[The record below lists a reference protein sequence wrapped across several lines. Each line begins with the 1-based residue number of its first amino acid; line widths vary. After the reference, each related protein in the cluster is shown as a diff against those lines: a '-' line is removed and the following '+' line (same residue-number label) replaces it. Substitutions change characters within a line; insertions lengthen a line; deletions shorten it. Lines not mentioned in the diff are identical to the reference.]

1 MSEKSRDT
9 LELKAFGEPDLN
21 NSSDSVRRPASL
33 PLLLVSAV
41 ALLDADG
48 RILLSR
54 RPPGKPLAGLWEFP
68 GGKVEAGE
76 SPEQAAIRELYEEL
90 EVEPCRTCLQPF
102 AFASAPQDGH
112 HILMPLF
119 LCRQWDG
126 VVFPREGQ
134 EIAWVRPRNLLSY
147 DMPDVDVPL
156 AAEIEARLG

>member
-54 RPPGKPLAGLWEFP
+54 RPRGKPLAGLWEFP
-68 GGKVEAGE
+68 GGKVEPGE
-76 SPEQAAIRELYEEL
+76 VPEACLIRELKEEL
-90 EVEPCRTCLQPF
+90 DEEK
-102 AFASAPQDGH
+102 
-112 HILMPLF
+112 
-119 LCRQWDG
+119 
-126 VVFPREGQ
+126 
-134 EIAWVRPRNLLSY
+134 
-147 DMPDVDVPL
+147 
-156 AAEIEARLG
+156 